1 MNSNI
6 HDAKPAKKKTI
17 QKNASVFSLNKIDA
31 NCLSLDQTLNNKEPE
46 QNKLPSSALD
56 KKPDA
61 SISLAFSREDE
72 KCRLVGRDHFGQLYV
87 QKPFYPEGPEVCHV
101 VIVHPPGG
109 VVGGDRLEIASR
121 VGAAANVQIT
131 TPGAAKWYKA
141 NGHVSHQNVQ
151 LDVKAGG
158 ALEWL
163 PQETIF
169 FDNAEVELDHTVT
182 LAKDSSYIGC
192 EIFCFGRTA
201 FGESFNGG
209 RIRQKVNIRCDGKL
223 IWYEQLNLAGGGMA
237 MKSPLVLADKTV
249 CATLIAVSDRTHT
262 SELINTLREDA
273 DKLANGVGHLG
284 VSQVKSVLVARYLGD
299 SSEIARQIM
308 LRIWGIL
315 RPAMLGRKAEVP
327 RMWNT

>member
-1 MNSNI
+1 MYSS
-6 HDAKPAKKKTI
+6 I
-17 QKNASVFSLNKIDA
+17 QKKERSEQNIPTYPLNKVSQSH
-31 NCLSLDQTLNNKEPE
+31 LSQNQELNNKERE
-46 QNKLPSSALD
+46 QNKPILSTID

-61 SISLAFSREDE
+61 SISLTFRKEE
-72 KCRLVGRDHFGQLYV
+72 GKCRLVSRDHFGQLYV

-109 VVGGDRLEIASR
+109 VVGGDKLALASH
-121 VGAAANVQIT
+121 VSAAANVQIT

-141 NGHVSHQNVQ
+141 NGHVSYQNVQ
-151 LDVKAGG
+151 LNVETGG
-158 ALEWL
+158 TLEWL

-169 FDNAEVELDHTVT
+169 FDNAQVELDHNVA
-182 LAKDSSYIGC
+182 LAIDSTYIGC

-209 RIRQKVNIRCDGKL
+209 RIRQQVNIRRDNQL
-223 IWYEQLNLAGGGMA
+223 IWHEQLNLVGGGVA

-249 CATLIAVSDRTHT
+249 CATLIAVSDTTHT
-262 SELINTLREDA
+262 NDLINSLREDA
-273 DKLANGVGHLG
+273 STVANGSGHLG

-299 SSEIARQIM
+299 SSEVARKVM
-308 LRIWGIL
+308 MKIWGRL
-315 RPAMLGRKAEVP
+315 RPAILGRKAEVP

>member
-1 MNSNI
+1 MHSNI
-6 HDAKPAKKKTI
+6 HNKKPAEEK
-17 QKNASVFSLNKIDA
+17 ASVFSLSKIEA
-31 NCLSLDQTLNNKEPE
+31 NRLPPDQALNNKEQE
-46 QNKLPSSALD
+46 QNKPVFPTLN

-61 SISLAFSREDE
+61 SLSLAFSKEDG

-109 VVGGDRLEIASR
+109 VVGGDKLEIASR

-141 NGHVSHQNVQ
+141 NGHVSYQNVQ
-151 LDVKAGG
+151 LKVEAGG
-158 ALEWL
+158 TLEWL

-169 FDNAEVELDHTVT
+169 FDNAEVELDHTVA
-182 LAKDSSYIGC
+182 LAKDSSYISC

-209 RIRQKVNIRCDGKL
+209 RIRQKVNIRRDGKL

-237 MKSPLVLADKTV
+237 MKSPLVLAEKTV
-249 CATLIAVSDRTHT
+249 CATLIAVNDTSHT
-262 SELINTLREDA
+262 NELINTLREDA
-273 DKLANGVGHLG
+273 SRLANGAGHLG

-299 SSEIARQIM
+299 SSEVARQIM
-308 LRIWGIL
+308 LKIWGIL